1 MKQCTRCG
9 VSNAAEFFYKNAA
22 ADDGLT
28 SACKACLS
36 AYQKARKAKLDAL
49 KPSGWKKK
57 TADKA
62 AYMREYRA
70 ANPDKM
76 KAIEAA
82 RPYDPVRERAKY
94 ERKMKRLR
102 GEDYVVGL
110 PQNKLS
116 AEELAIRRKARTT
129 YKTAL
134 KRGKLQ
140 RLPCQVCGE
149 AESDGH
155 HPDYSRPLDVVWLC
169 KPHHDEVHRI

>member
-62 AYMREYRA
+62 AYMQEWKA
-70 ANPDKM
+70 KNPGKM
-76 KAIEAA
+76 TLAKKRWLENN
-82 RPYDPVRERAKY
+82 PLRAKVRDAVKY
-94 ERKMKRLR
+94 
-102 GEDYVVGL
+102 
-110 PQNKLS
+110 
-116 AEELAIRRKARTT
+116 
-129 YKTAL
+129 AL
-134 KRGKLQ
+134 KTGKLT
-140 RLPCQVCGE
+140 RLPCFVCGE
-149 AESDGH
+149 LESHGH